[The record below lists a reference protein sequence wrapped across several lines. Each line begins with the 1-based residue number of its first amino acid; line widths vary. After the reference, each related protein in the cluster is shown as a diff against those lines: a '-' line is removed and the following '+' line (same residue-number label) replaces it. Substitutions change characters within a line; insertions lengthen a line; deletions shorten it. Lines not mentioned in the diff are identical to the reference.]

1 MRIMNLYGG
10 GMIKVNEQKQ
20 YRHNLLEWC
29 HETAKNLSEQMELLY
44 REVNA
49 DQKECTADSVN
60 RFEMEEQI
68 HLEEEEL
75 ETNDFQVD
83 LEIETDQ
90 YIDME
95 ELNQYREDLLEW
107 CNNLYSTWNSTK
119 PILAKH
125 VDNESLEGWEG
136 MCSRLKEKLEE
147 DLSLEYE
154 DYEIANALYEQWEK
168 LLEESYSYQEGA
180 GV

>member
-1 MRIMNLYGG
+1 MNLYGG

-20 YRHNLLEWC
+20 YRHDLLEWC

-44 REVNA
+44 QEINL
-49 DQKECTADSVN
+49 DQKESEVN
-60 RFEMEEQI
+60 YVSRVDMEEQI
-68 HLEEEEL
+68 QLEEEEL
-75 ETNDFQVD
+75 EPNAFQVD
-83 LEIETDQ
+83 LEIETETEQ

-125 VDNESLEGWEG
+125 VDNASLEGWEG